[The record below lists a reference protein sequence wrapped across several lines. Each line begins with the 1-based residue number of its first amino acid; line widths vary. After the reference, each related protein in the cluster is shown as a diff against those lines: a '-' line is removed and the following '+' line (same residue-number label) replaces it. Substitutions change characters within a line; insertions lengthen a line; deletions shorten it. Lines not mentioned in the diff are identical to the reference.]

1 MKPGDLACCLT
12 ENNAPV
18 LLLKKGYPGVL
29 NTGLYPWKV
38 ILNGKEKTI
47 WSDNLVLW
55 EDRERENVRETQKE

>member
-18 LLLKKGYPGVL
+18 LLLKKGYSGVL
-29 NTGLYPWKV
+29 TGLYPWKV

>member
-29 NTGLYPWKV
+29 TGLYPWKV

>member
-29 NTGLYPWKV
+29 KGLYPWTV